1 LGDRAR
7 GYRQGGN
14 PARWRGQL
22 DKLLPK
28 KTKVRRVEHHAALPY
43 AELPEFMTKLRQ
55 QDGIGAKALEFAI
68 LTADRTGEVV
78 GARWGEIDLEGRL
91 WIIPGTRMKGGREHR
106 VPLSEPGLAILD
118 AMRKICQ
125 SDYVFAGGRQGRP
138 LSNMALLMT
147 LRRMKRDDP
156 TAHGFRSTFSDWV
169 AEQTS
174 FPSEVREMA
183 LAHTVSDKV
192 EAAYWRG
199 DLFEK
204 RRQLAD
210 AWARF
215 ASSETNIAKLH
226 RTVG

>member
-138 LSNMALLMT
+138 VEYGAANDVTAYEAGRSHGAWFSVDI
-147 LRRMKRDDP
+147 LRLGGRTDEFSQRSAGNGVG
-156 TAHGFRSTFSDWV
+156 AHC
-169 AEQTS
+169 Q
-174 FPSEVREMA
+174 
-183 LAHTVSDKV
+183 
-192 EAAYWRG
+192 
-199 DLFEK
+199 
-204 RRQLAD
+204 RQ
-210 AWARF
+210 
-215 ASSETNIAKLH
+215 
-226 RTVG
+226 G